1 MKTELFKR
9 IILISMGLIIQIQAN
24 SQVSNGANNGISS
37 DYVGWNF
44 FQTFP
49 LNIKHEANLPIN
61 FYTNTGFG
69 STPIAKLRMD
79 ISTDVLTSPSG
90 TNSFE
95 VSRVSI
101 RESSLLWTL
110 SGSKPGALL
119 HLGHGIVPGT
129 LGHRTWM
136 DVGTYTAANTDNMYF
151 GLKQEFVNSTTSQIW
166 TDNMDAVISWGDNAS
181 TVTDN
186 LNDLRFIFTT
196 IPGTNGISGD
206 YDGQEMARISYEGNF
221 GIGNFYKIGT
231 PTNTAL
237 RPARRLEVLDGARNQ
252 PQLRLTH
259 TQQNGVNT
267 GAYTDFQSLSTGDL
281 RINPKFNAGNRYVG
295 INTASAL
302 TTTLQLGANAANQS
316 GLRFEN
322 LTSTSPAA
330 ATNGKVLTVDA
341 SGNVIVAND
350 DIGAGGISFCP
361 GTGLNNHMMKYTNS
375 TGTTACK
382 ADMQEDA
389 TSLILG

>member
-1 MKTELFKR
+1 MFNFKLKSMKTKIYFS
-9 IILISMGLIIQIQAN
+9 IILTVLSIYKMEA
-24 SQVSNGANNGISS
+24 QVSATNNFGGSS
-37 DYVGWNF
+37 DYVGWDVN
-44 FQTFP
+44 QPFP
-49 LNIKHEANLPIN
+49 LTIKHERANQPIN
-61 FYTNTGFG
+61 FYTNTGLNL
-69 STPIAKLRMD
+69 TPLAKLRMD

-90 TNSFE
+90 SNSFE
-95 VSRVSI
+95 VGRVSI

-110 SGSKPGALL
+110 PGAKPGALL

-129 LGHRTWM
+129 LGHRSWM

-151 GLKQEFVNSTTSQIW
+151 GLKQEFVNPTTSQIW

-181 TVTDN
+181 TLTDN

-231 PTNTAL
+231 PNTAL
-237 RPARRLEVLDGARNQ
+237 RPARRLEVLDGGLIQ

-267 GAYTDFQSLSTGDL
+267 GIYTDFQSLSTGDL
-281 RINPKFNAGNRYVG
+281 RINPKLNAGNRYVG
-295 INTASAL
+295 INSASAI
-302 TTTLQLGANAANQS
+302 TTTLQLGANVANQS

-322 LTSTSPAA
+322 
-330 ATNGKVLTVDA
+330 
-341 SGNVIVAND
+341 VAR
-350 DIGAGGISFCP
+350 IA
-361 GTGLNNHMMKYTNS
+361 
-375 TGTTACK
+375 
-382 ADMQEDA
+382 
-389 TSLILG
+389 

>member
-1 MKTELFKR
+1 MKTKIYLAILLTVLSINQLF
-9 IILISMGLIIQIQAN
+9 A
-24 SQVSNGANNGISS
+24 QVSVLGSS
-37 DYVGWNF
+37 GGSGDYVGWNS

-49 LNIKHEANLPIN
+49 LNIKHEANQPIN
-61 FYTNTGFG
+61 FYTNTGLNL
-69 STPIAKLRMD
+69 TPLAKLRMD

-196 IPGTNGISGD
+196 IPGTNGSK
-206 YDGQEMARISYEGNF
+206 
-221 GIGNFYKIGT
+221 YK
-231 PTNTAL
+231 
-237 RPARRLEVLDGARNQ
+237 
-252 PQLRLTH
+252 
-259 TQQNGVNT
+259 
-267 GAYTDFQSLSTGDL
+267 S
-281 RINPKFNAGNRYVG
+281 
-295 INTASAL
+295 
-302 TTTLQLGANAANQS
+302 
-316 GLRFEN
+316 
-322 LTSTSPAA
+322 
-330 ATNGKVLTVDA
+330 
-341 SGNVIVAND
+341 
-350 DIGAGGISFCP
+350 
-361 GTGLNNHMMKYTNS
+361 
-375 TGTTACK
+375 
-382 ADMQEDA
+382 
-389 TSLILG
+389 

>member
-1 MKTELFKR
+1 MKTKIYLAILLTVLSINQLF
-9 IILISMGLIIQIQAN
+9 A
-24 SQVSNGANNGISS
+24 QVSVLGSS
-37 DYVGWNF
+37 GGSGDYVGWNS

-49 LNIKHEANLPIN
+49 LNIKHEANQPIN
-61 FYTNTGFG
+61 FYTNTGLNL
-69 STPIAKLRMD
+69 TPLAKLRMD

-237 RPARRLEVLDGARNQ
+237 RPARRLEVLDGAKNQ

-281 RINPKFNAGNRYVG
+281 RINPKLNASNRFVG

-322 LTSTSPAA
+322 LTFASPSITR
-330 ATNGKVLTVDA
+330 ATNTNKVLSLDN
-341 SGNVIVAND
+341 SGNVILVD
-350 DIGAGGISFCP
+350 DNEGSGGGGGGISFCSSGVSNNYLP
-361 GTGLNNHMMKYTNS
+361 IISGTNLLCKSDIYQFPTLN
-375 TGTTACK
+375 
-382 ADMQEDA
+382 
-389 TSLILG
+389 